1 MNSLF
6 AYGTLRDSDVLEGV
20 LGHGVPPARL
30 RTATAR
36 GYAVVFFPGRTYP
49 AIRRDESDTALGIL
63 VDDISEAEWLRLD
76 TFEGDEYRRAPIEI
90 TVDGRPAIADAYW
103 PAIDIG
109 LTPPWRFEDWQAA
122 RRKDSWP
129 RRTQQRHYRQAI
141 DFPRHRNAV
150 CRGYLDRTHPGD

>member
-109 LTPPWRFEDWQAA
+109 LTPPWRFEDWQARSKAGLLAAA
-122 RRKDSWP
+122 RAAAPLSPSD
-129 RRTQQRHYRQAI
+129 
-141 DFPRHRNAV
+141 
-150 CRGYLDRTHPGD
+150 